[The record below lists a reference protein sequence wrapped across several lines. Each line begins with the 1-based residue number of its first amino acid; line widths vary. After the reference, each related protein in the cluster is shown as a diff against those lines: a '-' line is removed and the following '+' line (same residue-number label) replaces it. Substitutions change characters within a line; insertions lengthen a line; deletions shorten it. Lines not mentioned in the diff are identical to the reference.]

1 MTRRWRLAEEGHVDV
16 VLDAPPQQVWDVLTD
31 VPRVGEWSHEC
42 RTATWIDGHENPV
55 VGAVFVGGNQS
66 GRTRWRRKCTV
77 TESVA
82 PRRWVYR
89 TSGGVPR
96 DSTEWRFELEA
107 LPDGGTRV
115 RQSFR
120 VLRLAR
126 AMEVAI
132 YLLVPQ
138 HRDRR
143 EALRGDLVRLGRV
156 AAVGSKLGS
165 RLVDRSAHGQAPGE
179 QHQRRG
185 RADRQHGVPDE
196 VVGEASVQ
204 PVAEQSP
211 QPETRREQQP

>member
-1 MTRRWRLAEEGHVDV
+1 MRRWKLDGECHVDV
-16 VLDAPPQQVWDVLTD
+16 VLDAPPHQVWDVLTD

-42 RTATWIDGHENPV
+42 RTATWVEGHEKPV
-55 VGAVFVGGNQS
+55 VGAVFVGGNRS
-66 GRTRWRRKCTV
+66 GRTRWRRRCTV

-89 TSGGVPR
+89 TSGGFPR
-96 DSTEWRFELEA
+96 DSTEWCFELESLA
-107 LPDGGTRV
+107 DGGTRL

-120 VLRLAR
+120 VLRLTR

-156 AAVGSKLGS
+156 AAAGSS
-165 RLVDRSAHGQAPGE
+165 MEERSAHGQAPDQ
-179 QHQRRG
+179 QHHR
-185 RADRQHGVPDE
+185 
-196 VVGEASVQ
+196 
-204 PVAEQSP
+204 
-211 QPETRREQQP
+211 